1 MNEWL
6 NIENNTNVNLKYLIK
21 KYISFLK
28 PFSFFLITV
37 VANNRILSTN
47 LNVQAHFIQFTP
59 NILFA
64 SYCCYSKKNRIKLI
78 KNNN

>member
-6 NIENNTNVNLKYLIK
+6 NIENNKNFNFKYLIK

-28 PFSFFLITV
+28 PFFIFLITV

-47 LNVQAHFIQFTP
+47 LKVQAHFIQFT
-59 NILFA
+59 
-64 SYCCYSKKNRIKLI
+64 YTKYLI
-78 KNNN
+78 C